1 MIMEVEKTQ
10 DETGGS
16 GAVRPAVVTS
26 DADTPVIVGGATIA
40 PMEDADRVLTT
51 WLAVLTDD
59 DPDEGV
65 LTTWLA
71 ELTDDDTA
79 AEAKVTLG
87 TALFPVAVLLPVI
100 VLFPVTGLLPLP
112 DTGLLPG
119 KAKSGPVTF

>member
-1 MIMEVEKTQ
+1 MEVEKTQ

-16 GAVRPAVVTS
+16 GAVRPAVVTP

-51 WLAVLTDD
+51 WLALLTDD
-59 DPDEGV
+59 GPDGV

-79 AEAKVTLG
+79 AGAEITLG
-87 TALFPVAVLLPVI
+87 TALFPVAVLLPVT
-100 VLFPVTGLLPLP
+100 VLFPVTGLLLLP

>member
-1 MIMEVEKTQ
+1 MEVEKTQ

-16 GAVRPAVVTS
+16 GAVRPAVVTP

-51 WLAVLTDD
+51 WLA
-59 DPDEGV
+59 
-65 LTTWLA
+65 

-79 AEAKVTLG
+79 AGAEITLG
-87 TALFPVAVLLPVI
+87 TALFPVAVLLPVT
-100 VLFPVTGLLPLP
+100 VLFPVTGLLLLP